1 VRRIGLIVPHNP
13 WNRPPPVGVHARMN
27 RTVPGLLVVLLVLSA
42 CAASGGSPGSSA
54 GTSGDPSPP
63 ASAQPSDSGG
73 GGGDDVGHPT
83 GADEP
88 ILVVSNEGGFMMIDM
103 MAVQMP
109 SFVLLGDGRVIVQ
122 GTQTLEFPG
131 PALPA
136 LQERTLTEE
145 GIQLVLAE
153 FEDSGLFTGAE
164 IELLGMQN
172 MVADASTTVFTLNA
186 GDLQSR
192 VAVYGLGTWSED
204 MGMDPPPGV
213 DQAEL
218 DAHELLNSLN
228 NSLLALDMA
237 VPADAWESEGWQ
249 PYEPDAFLLYVRDV
263 TGEPIEGG
271 PEQVREWPTDDDPAT
286 FGEVSE
292 NFGNGTRCGVADG
305 ELGEAWFTE
314 LSQSN
319 QMTTWTTDGEDR
331 WSVRAR
337 PLLPHEER
345 VCPELFGAA

>member
-1 VRRIGLIVPHNP
+1 
-13 WNRPPPVGVHARMN
+13 MN
-27 RTVPGLLVVLLVLSA
+27 RTAPGLLVVLFVLSA
-42 CAASGGSPGSSA
+42 CAASGGGSPGSSTGSSDA
-54 GTSGDPSPP
+54 PSPSP
-63 ASAQPSDSGG
+63 TAAPSDSGG
-73 GGGDDVGHPT
+73 GGEGTGHPT

-109 SFVLLGDGRVIVQ
+109 SFVLLGDGRVIVP
-122 GTQTLEFPG
+122 GMQTLEFPG

-153 FEDSGLFTGAE
+153 LEDTGLFTGGE
-164 IELLGMQN
+164 IELMGMQN

-186 GDLQSR
+186 GDLESR
-192 VAVYGLGTWSED
+192 VAVYGLGTWSSEF
-204 MGMDPPPGV
+204 GMDPPPGV

-218 DAHELLNSLN
+218 DAHEVLARLNESLMV
-228 NSLLALDMA
+228 LDMA

-249 PYEPDAFLLYVRDV
+249 PVEPDAFLLYIRDV

-271 PEQVREWPTDDDPAT
+271 AEQVREWPTDDDPAT
-286 FGEVSE
+286 AGEVQE
-292 NFGNGTRCGVADG
+292 NFGNGTRCVVADG
-305 ELGEAWFTE
+305 DLGATWFTE

-319 QMTTWTTDGEDR
+319 QMTTWTTDGDDR
-331 WSVRAR
+331 WRVLAR
-337 PLLPHEER
+337 PLLPHEEHA
-345 VCPELFGAA
+345 CPELFGAG